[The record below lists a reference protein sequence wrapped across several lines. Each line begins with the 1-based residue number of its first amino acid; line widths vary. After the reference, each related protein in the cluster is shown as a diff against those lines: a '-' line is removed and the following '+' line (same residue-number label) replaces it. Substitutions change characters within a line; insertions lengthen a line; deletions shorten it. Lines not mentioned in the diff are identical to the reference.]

1 MRAKRLFHAVT
12 LTLVAAVF
20 AASAAYAAQPPTGTG
35 QPNRWESRLQQKLG
49 LTEDQLQALRQ
60 VWAGR
65 DVEAQR
71 AHYKALRTAQ
81 GELRRLALNGA
92 DDKTLQAKE
101 TEVQTLI
108 AQGTQMR
115 VAALKQVG
123 PILKP
128 DQREAFAKMMER
140 GPRGHHHRGGAQPQP
155 QTQQEKS

>member
-1 MRAKRLFHAVT
+1 MRVMNVVRAAT
-12 LTLVAAVF
+12 LTLVATLVTAT
-20 AASAAYAAQPPTGTG
+20 ALYAADPATTPGGT
-35 QPNRWESRLQQKLG
+35 NRWESRLQQKLG

-60 VWAGR
+60 VWASR

-71 AHYKALRTAQ
+71 QHHKDLHTAQ

-92 DDKTLQAKE
+92 DDKTLQAKQ

-108 AQGTQMR
+108 AQSTQMR

-123 PILKP
+123 PILNA

-140 GPRGHHHRGGAQPQP
+140 GPRGHHHRGAQPQ
-155 QTQQEKS
+155 QQPS